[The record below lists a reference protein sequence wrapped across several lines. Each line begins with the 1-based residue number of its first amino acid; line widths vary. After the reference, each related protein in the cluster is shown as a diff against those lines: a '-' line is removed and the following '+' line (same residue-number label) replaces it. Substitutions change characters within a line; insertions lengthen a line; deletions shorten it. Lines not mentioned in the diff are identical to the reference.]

1 MPVIASTCKVRGN
14 LIIRRRDCFTL
25 FAMTT
30 FYRLFLDML
39 KFWMENGLKVAVI
52 TGASRGLGKEIALT
66 LGKRGYKAAVNYLAS
81 EKEAVKVAAQIAS
94 DTLLIKAD
102 VGDIRQVEKMAEAV
116 YERWG
121 RVDVLVNNAGITRD
135 GLMIKLKEEEWDEVM
150 RVNLKGCCNTI
161 RAFSRFMIKSGGGH
175 IINISSYSGLKGRE
189 GQAAYSASKAAVLGL
204 TYTAAKE
211 LAEYNIRVNALLP
224 GYMQTEMG
232 KTSEVAMTT
241 AKMESITGKLSAPK
255 DAAGFINYLL
265 TTENITGQ
273 VFNLESR
280 II

>member
-1 MPVIASTCKVRGN
+1 MR
-14 LIIRRRDCFTL
+14 
-25 FAMTT
+25 
-30 FYRLFLDML
+30 
-39 KFWMENGLKVAVI
+39 VAVV
-52 TGASRGLGKEIALT
+52 TGSSRGLGKEIALT
-66 LGKRGYKAAVNYLAS
+66 LGKSGYNVAINYLAS
-81 EKEAVKVAAQIAS
+81 EKEAMKVADEIAS

-102 VGDIRQVEKMAEAV
+102 VGDIRQVEKIAEAV

-135 GLMIKLKEEEWDEVM
+135 GLMIKLKEEEWDEVL

-161 RAFSRFMIKSGGGH
+161 RAFSHFMIKSGGGH

-232 KTSEVAMTT
+232 KASEKAMTT
-241 AKMESITGKLSAPK
+241 AKMESIAGKLSGPK
-255 DAAGFINYLL
+255 DAAGFIVYLL
-265 TTENITGQ
+265 KTDNITGQ
-273 VFNLESR
+273 VFCLDSR
-280 II
+280 IV

>member
-1 MPVIASTCKVRGN
+1 M
-14 LIIRRRDCFTL
+14 
-25 FAMTT
+25 
-30 FYRLFLDML
+30 
-39 KFWMENGLKVAVI
+39 KVAVI
-52 TGASRGLGKEIALT
+52 TGASRGLGREVALT
-66 LGKRGYKAAVNYLAS
+66 LGKSGYNVAVNYLAS
-81 EKEAVKVAAQIAS
+81 EKEAMKVADEIAS

-102 VGDIRQVEKMAEAV
+102 VGDIKHVEKMAEAV
-116 YERWG
+116 YEKWG
-121 RVDVLVNNAGITRD
+121 RVDVLVNNAGITKD
-135 GLMIKLKEEEWDEVM
+135 SLMIKLKEEEWDEVL

-161 RAFSRFMIKSGGGH
+161 RAFSHFMIKSGGGH

-232 KTSEVAMTT
+232 KASEAAMTT
-241 AKMESITGKLSAPK
+241 VRNESIAGKLSSPK
-255 DAAGFINYLL
+255 DVAGFIAYLL
-265 TTENITGQ
+265 TTGSITGQ
-273 VFNLESR
+273 VFSLDSR

>member
-1 MPVIASTCKVRGN
+1 
-14 LIIRRRDCFTL
+14 
-25 FAMTT
+25 
-30 FYRLFLDML
+30 ML
-39 KFWMENGLKVAVI
+39 KSFVENRLKVAVI

-66 LGKRGYKAAVNYLAS
+66 LGKSGYNVAVNYLAS
-81 EKEAVKVAAQIAS
+81 EKEAMKVADEIAS

-116 YERWG
+116 YEKWG
-121 RVDVLVNNAGITRD
+121 RVDVLVNNAGITKD
-135 GLMIKLKEEEWDEVM
+135 GLMIKMKEEEWDKVL

-161 RAFSRFMIKSGGGH
+161 RVFSHFMIKSGGGH

-232 KTSEVAMTT
+232 KASEAAMTT
-241 AKMESITGKLSAPK
+241 ARNESIAGKLSSPK
-255 DAAGFINYLL
+255 DAAGFIAYLL
-265 TTENITGQ
+265 TTGNITGQ
-273 VFNLESR
+273 VFSLESR
-280 II
+280 IV

>member
-1 MPVIASTCKVRGN
+1 MR
-14 LIIRRRDCFTL
+14 
-25 FAMTT
+25 
-30 FYRLFLDML
+30 
-39 KFWMENGLKVAVI
+39 VAVV
-52 TGASRGLGKEIALT
+52 TGSSRGLGKEIALT
-66 LGKRGYKAAVNYLAS
+66 LGKSGYNVAVNYLAS
-81 EKEAVKVAAQIAS
+81 EKEAMKVADEIAS

-102 VGDIRQVEKMAEAV
+102 VGDIKHVEKMAEAV
-116 YERWG
+116 YEKWG
-121 RVDVLVNNAGITRD
+121 RVDVLVNNAGITKD
-135 GLMIKLKEEEWDEVM
+135 SLMIKLKEEEWDEVL

-161 RAFSRFMIKSGGGH
+161 RAFSHFMIKSGGGH

-232 KTSEVAMTT
+232 KASEAAMTT
-241 AKMESITGKLSAPK
+241 VRNESIAGKLSSPK
-255 DAAGFINYLL
+255 DVAGFIAYLL
-265 TTENITGQ
+265 TTGSITGQ
-273 VFNLESR
+273 VFSLDSR